1 MMVRTIKTRKK
12 IKDKSEAEII
22 AEIQVHLPTDTPEEQ
37 QEKTEK
43 NLRISRIMHERK
55 VRERRVGK

>member
-1 MMVRTIKTRKK
+1 MIRIKSKK
-12 IKDKSEAEII
+12 DRLKDKSEAEII
-22 AEIQVHLPTDTPEEQ
+22 AEIQVHLPTDTQEEQ

-55 VRERRVGK
+55 VRERRVR